1 MFNYKL
7 TIKYIGTNYHGWQRQ
22 KNQITVQETIE
33 KKLEHLFKEK
43 IRLIASGRTDA
54 GVHALGQVANFKV
67 KKHRKSEEILRYL
80 NSTLPRD
87 ISIVSVREVPLTF
100 NSRFDAKGKM
110 YLYKIHL
117 FPDPFLYNLSWYIPY
132 FLDFNKL
139 KQALFLIKNTKNLL
153 SMAKKGEYLRE
164 DVEIREINL
173 KFDGKNIE
181 IELVASHFLRYMVR
195 KIVGHSV
202 KVAANNIS
210 IKQLKEI
217 LEKND
222 PSAGKFLAPSEGLYL
237 KEVYY

>member
-7 TIKYIGTNYHGWQRQ
+7 VIRYIGTNYHGWQRQ
-22 KNQITVQETIE
+22 KNQISIQETIE

-67 KKHRKSEEILRYL
+67 KKHRKTNEILKYL

-87 ISIVSVREVPLTF
+87 ISILSVEEVPLAF
-100 NSRFDAKGKM
+100 NSRFNAKGKM
-110 YLYKIHL
+110 YLYKIHQ
-117 FPDPFLYNLSWYIPY
+117 FPDPFLYNLSWYVPY
-132 FLDFNKL
+132 LLDFKKL
-139 KQALFLIKNTKNLL
+139 EEALFLIKNTKNLL
-153 SMAKKGEYLRE
+153 SMAKKSEYLRE

-173 KFDGKNIE
+173 HFDGKHFE

-195 KIVGHSV
+195 KIIGHAV
-202 KVAANNIS
+202 KVAANNIT
-210 IKQLKEI
+210 IDQLKEI
-217 LEKND
+217 LEKSD
-222 PSAGKFLAPSEGLYL
+222 PSAGKFLAPPEGLYL

>member
-1 MFNYKL
+1 MFNYK
-7 TIKYIGTNYHGWQRQ
+7 IIIRYVGTNYHGWQRQ
-22 KNQITVQETIE
+22 KNQKTVQEEIE
-33 KKLEHLFKEK
+33 KKLEHFFKQR

-54 GVHALGQVANFKV
+54 GVHALNQVANFKV
-67 KKHRKSEEILRYL
+67 EKRRNPQEVIKYL

-87 ISIVSVREVPLTF
+87 ISIVSIEEVNLSF
-100 NSRFDAKGKM
+100 NARFNAKGKT

-132 FLDFNKL
+132 KIDYRHLRE
-139 KQALFLIKNTKNLL
+139 ALFLIKGTKNLL

-164 DVEIREINL
+164 KVEIREITTE
-173 KFDGKNIE
+173 FDGNRINIE
-181 IELVASHFLRYMVR
+181 ITASHFLRYMVR

-210 IKQLKEI
+210 INQLKEI
-217 LEKND
+217 LDKNE
-222 PSAGKFLAPSEGLYL
+222 PSAGKFLAPPNGLYL